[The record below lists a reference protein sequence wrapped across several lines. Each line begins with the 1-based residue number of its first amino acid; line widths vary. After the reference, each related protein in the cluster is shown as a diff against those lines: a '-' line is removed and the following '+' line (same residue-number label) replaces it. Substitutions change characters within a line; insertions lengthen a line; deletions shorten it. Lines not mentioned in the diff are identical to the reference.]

1 MIKKKKKFRTAT
13 WGNIRQ
19 ERNPEI
25 TSLLSSDTK
34 ITVAAWDGYAEY
46 QPTNQILVF

>member
-1 MIKKKKKFRTAT
+1 MKILNWNECLQERLMIKKKKKFRTAT

-34 ITVAAWDGYAEY
+34 ITVAA
-46 QPTNQILVF
+46 